1 MGELMVSRSE
11 GETLVL
17 IVEDEPDNR
26 EIMRAVVEDLLGYKA
41 LLAADG
47 EEALRLANDHRPHL
61 ILMDLMMPVLGGFE
75 TIHKLKTG
83 HDTVAIPIV
92 AVTALSRP
100 VDRQRAVE
108 NGADDYLS
116 KPFDL
121 DLLAEIVERHISRR
135 SKSPHGER
143 DVQSDQA
150 WGEPAGY

>member
-1 MGELMVSRSE
+1 MGELMVPRSE

-26 EIMRAVVEDLLGYKA
+26 EIMRAVVEDLLGYTA

-47 EEALRLANDHRPHL
+47 GEALRLASDRRPHL
-61 ILMDLMMPVLGGFE
+61 ILMDLMMPVLDGFE
-75 TIHKLKTG
+75 TIRMLKAG
-83 HDTVAIPIV
+83 QDTASIPIV

-100 VDRQRAVE
+100 VDRQRAVD

-121 DLLAEIVERHISRR
+121 DLLAEIVERHATGR
-135 SKSPHGER
+135 STSAPGEHNI
-143 DVQSDQA
+143 A
-150 WGEPAGY
+150 